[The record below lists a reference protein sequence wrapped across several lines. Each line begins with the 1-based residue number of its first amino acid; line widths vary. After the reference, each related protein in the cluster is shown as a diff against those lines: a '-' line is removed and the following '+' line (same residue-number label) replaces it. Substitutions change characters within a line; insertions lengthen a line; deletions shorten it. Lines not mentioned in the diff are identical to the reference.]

1 MFFDIF
7 RALIKL
13 KDGDAVFAFL
23 SFFSCFQAGMYIWKH
38 SDVKPFLKQVKA
50 QVVHIVRLDQA
61 LSEGGKFLS
70 WNHDA
75 GWAGQTDEVLNFSK
89 AVVSGFIGK
98 QTSERRIDGSFF
110 GVIQAAL

>member
-1 MFFDIF
+1 
-7 RALIKL
+7 
-13 KDGDAVFAFL
+13 
-23 SFFSCFQAGMYIWKH
+23 MYIWKH
-38 SDVKPFLKQVKA
+38 SDVKPGLKQGKA
-50 QVVHIVRLDQA
+50 QVVHIVRRGQV

-75 GWAGQTDEVLNFSK
+75 GWTGQTDEVLNFSK

-98 QTSERRIDGSFF
+98 QTPERRIDGSFF